1 MFDRIPWMPGLPHHP
16 PVTTGRIPPALER
29 SGRIISRVLLLAAA
43 ALVASCIDGHEEYW
57 IDSHGGG
64 RAEIRYSI
72 PESFARMEGGDAGIR
87 KIVSDFLKETPAI
100 TSSEYDVV
108 TANKVTTVT
117 LHAKF
122 DSALKLAEVADGPS
136 SHNLPAAAHHLLGE
150 IKAETKGRTVELT
163 RTTTPAQAIP
173 GSTWMPLTSFEGN
186 SLTYIVHLP
195 NPAVE
200 SDATRTADDGRTLIW
215 EIPLEKTLTSPAMIH
230 FKMEIPIP
238 WKIMGAVAITLA
250 ILIGA
255 WFLRSKKRKSTEKC
269 PAGK

>member
-1 MFDRIPWMPGLPHHP
+1 MFDRIPRMPGLPHHP

-43 ALVASCIDGHEEYW
+43 ALAASCIDGHEEYW
-57 IDSHGGG
+57 IDAHGGG

-100 TSSEYDVV
+100 TSSEYNVV
-108 TANKVTTVT
+108 TANRVTTVT

-150 IKAETKGRTVELT
+150 IKTKTKGLTVELT

-173 GSTWMPLTSFEGN
+173 GSTWLPVTSFEEKN
-186 SLTYIVHLP
+186 LTYITHLP
-195 NPAVE
+195 HPAEE
-200 SDATRTADDGRTLIW
+200 SNATRTEDGGRTLIW
-215 EIPLEKTLTSPAMIH
+215 EIPLSETLKSPAVIH

-238 WKIMGAVAITLA
+238 WNMIFAVAITLA
-250 ILIGA
+250 VLLYT
-255 WFLRSKKRKSTEKC
+255 WSLRRGIRKSTDQ
-269 PAGK
+269 P